1 MRRFHLCWPALAAA
15 LLPAIGGFGQAGAD
29 LSQGEVVRAR
39 PAQGG
44 VVKARGVMPQGLKKL
59 VAVNDF
65 ENKAGWSS
73 EWDLGWGFAEMLSDS
88 LIRSGKFTVLERQQ
102 LGAVLAEQDLRASGR
117 AADSEKAQTGQVVT
131 AQFLLSGALVQ
142 VDRKT
147 QGLGGGLNIKG
158 FNLGGQRESAQVA
171 VIIRIYD
178 TTTSEVLDSQR
189 VVGQADTVAA
199 DVGYWN
205 HDWSA
210 DLGGFR
216 KTPLGEACQ
225 QAIDQAVGFIT
236 ARLASVPWEGR
247 VVIWKDGQAYVNCG
261 QTMGAQP
268 GWTFTVFR
276 PGEALI
282 DPETG
287 LNLGVERE
295 QIGRLR
301 IVEVKEK
308 YSVADPLEGA
318 EFKRGDIL
326 RLQPAAPSS

>member
-1 MRRFHLCWPALAAA
+1 MNRSTWCRLAPSAA
-15 LLPAIGGFGQAGAD
+15 LLSAMAAFGQAGAD
-29 LSQGEVVRAR
+29 LSEGEVVRAQPVR
-39 PAQGG
+39 GG
-44 VVKARGVMPQGLKKL
+44 VVQARGVTPQAMKKL

-65 ENKAGWSS
+65 ENKAGWTS
-73 EWDLGWGFAEMLSDS
+73 EWDLGWGFAEMLADS
-88 LIRSGKFTVLERQQ
+88 LIRSGRFTVLERQQ

-131 AQFLLSGALVQ
+131 AQFLISGALVH
-142 VDRKT
+142 VDRNT
-147 QGLGGGLNIKG
+147 HGMGGGLNIEG
-158 FNLGGQRESAQVA
+158 FRLGGRRESAQVA

-189 VVGQADTVAA
+189 VVGQADAMGV
-199 DVGYWN
+199 DVGYWDK
-205 HDWSA
+205 DWST

-225 QAIDQAVGFIT
+225 KAIDQAVGFIT
-236 ARLASVPWEGR
+236 ARLGRVPWEGR
-247 VVIWKDGQAYVNCG
+247 VVMWREGQAYINCG

-268 GWTFTVFR
+268 GWTFVVFR

-287 LNLGVERE
+287 LNLGTERE
-295 QIGRLR
+295 QVGRLR
-301 IVEVKEK
+301 IADVKEK
-308 YSVADPLEGA
+308 YSIADALEGA

-326 RLQPAAPSS
+326 RLEPRGPSS